1 MTPIRNDIAV
11 VVTPKGIMVVLQG
24 AARYKFRGEIADY
37 EDGLYF
43 SQLVHRSAWYDN
55 ETKRYKIGY
64 ASKNPYWSYSVYP
77 VTFACRNLSAGVPHL
92 VGMADR

>member
-11 VVTPKGIMVVLQG
+11 AVTPKGIMVVLQG
-24 AARYKFRGEIADY
+24 SARYKFKGELDDF

-43 SQLVHRSAWYDN
+43 SQLDHRSAWYDN

-64 ASKNPYWSYSVYP
+64 PSKNPNPGLP
-77 VTFACRNLSAGVPHL
+77 VTFRCRSLSAGTPHP
-92 VGMADR
+92 VGIAHR